1 MLGFA
6 MRGCIAIGCLGL
18 FLVGCG
24 GNQSPAESP
33 AEQDP
38 PGLDAKADP
47 SELPTAKAG
56 GDEAKGGDGEGDQ
69 ATTDKKPAAVEP
81 SFKEGGS
88 VEEAIAAVP
97 QGTPRVNVEQESL
110 AKPLMDE
117 NLYKPCK
124 MSPNQRFKLRVAIW
138 DGKAVGIDLTATP
151 KNDKAVA
158 CIRQQVQGITWR
170 DKVKSLNTVEY
181 QF

>member
-1 MLGFA
+1 MLRLA
-6 MRGCIAIGCLGL
+6 MRGFIAVGCLGS

-24 GNQSPAESP
+24 GSPSPAESP
-33 AEQDP
+33 AAPGP
-38 PGLDAKADP
+38 PTLESKAEP
-47 SELPTAKAG
+47 SETDPG
-56 GDEAKGGDGEGDQ
+56 GDESKGDEGD
-69 ATTDKKPAAVEP
+69 AAEGKTEKKPVAIEP
-81 SFKEGGS
+81 TFKDDGS
-88 VEEAIAAVP
+88 VEDAIAAVP

-117 NLYKPCK
+117 DLYKPCK
-124 MSPNQRFKLRVAIW
+124 MSPNQRFKVRVAIW

-158 CIRQQVQGITWR
+158 CIKQQVQGITWR